1 MNAFAFL
8 SGLLRLSLLGSL
20 LAALLLLLRPLLRGR
35 VSHTLLYALWLL
47 VLLRLCLPVGITL
60 SLPSGSVGTALAIS
74 PLSKRC
80 EKPWRRPPRRPRYFF
95 GSWSRLVGCSCGNPP
110 WRFLPC

>member
-60 SLPSGSVGTALAIS
+60 SLPSGSVQGQTQAEVHFTPSGALPEGSPAPLPPS
-74 PLSKRC
+74 GEEKSTPLS
-80 EKPWRRPPRRPRYFF
+80 
-95 GSWSRLVGCSCGNPP
+95 LIHI
-110 WRFLPC
+110 

>member
-60 SLPSGSVGTALAIS
+60 SLPSGSVQGQTQALSLIHI
-74 PLSKRC
+74 
-80 EKPWRRPPRRPRYFF
+80 
-95 GSWSRLVGCSCGNPP
+95 
-110 WRFLPC
+110 